1 MLLLTAKLSKKKLI
15 AAVLIVAVI
24 VSVIIVA
31 AGAQDEEYLDAMS
44 SGVKLT
50 NIRTNEDRV
59 AFLAAL
65 GWQVEPEPCDMQ
77 EAVIPK
83 EFTQTYQ
90 TYNSMQKLQGFDL
103 EEFAGKKVK
112 RFTYKVLNYPG
123 ISEDIY
129 ADILVYKKQVIGGDI
144 CCRSANGFM
153 HGLTTEAGA
162 PAPLSE
168 ENNGT

>member
-24 VSVIIVA
+24 VSVIIIA
-31 AGAQDEEYLDAMS
+31 AGAQDEEYLDALS
-44 SGVKLT
+44 SEVKVT
-50 NIRTNEDRV
+50 NVRTNEDRV

-65 GWQVEPEPCDMQ
+65 GWTVEPELVDMQ
-77 EAVIPK
+77 EAVIPDK
-83 EFTQTYQ
+83 FTDTYEA
-90 TYNSMQKLQGFDL
+90 YNRMQKLQGFDL

-123 ISEDIY
+123 ISEEVY

-144 CCRSANGFM
+144 CCRSADGFM
-153 HGLTTEAGA
+153 HGLTEAAGA
-162 PAPLSE
+162 PE
-168 ENNGT
+168 KTQ